1 MSYIEFC
8 YVWNGFPELWVTW
21 NFPCNEI
28 SDKNV
33 YILMTM
39 LFALLAGPVVTDP
52 DTHVGY
58 YIKHRQDRED
68 QVMDLLKTGPQS
80 ANSIVKVSC
89 RLWNKTII

>member
-1 MSYIEFC
+1 MVKDKLCKTHYIQWFYYC
-8 YVWNGFPELWVTW
+8 FV
-21 NFPCNEI
+21 
-28 SDKNV
+28 
-33 YILMTM
+33 
-39 LFALLAGPVVTDP
+39 GPVVTDP